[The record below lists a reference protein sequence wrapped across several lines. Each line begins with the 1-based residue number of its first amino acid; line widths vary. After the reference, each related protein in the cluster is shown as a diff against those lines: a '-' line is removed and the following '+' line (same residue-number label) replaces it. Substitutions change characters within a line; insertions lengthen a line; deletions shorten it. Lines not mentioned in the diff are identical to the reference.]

1 MLVKMA
7 GVTTLPNMDDIA
19 TEQARSR
26 DAAQRA
32 KNFAATADED
42 LVWLMSHKQGRRL
55 MASLLDVTGVFRSS
69 YTGTEETTF
78 REGARNV
85 GLRYFAKIT
94 DLCPD
99 HYVTMLK
106 EHKDNA

>member
-1 MLVKMA
+1 MKTA
-7 GVTTLPNMDDIA
+7 PFTTLPHMDDIT
-19 TEQARSR
+19 TEVSR
-26 DAAQRA
+26 AQDAAQRA
-32 KNFAATADED
+32 KNLAATADED

-94 DLCPD
+94 DRCPD

>member
-1 MLVKMA
+1 MA
-7 GVTTLPNMDDIA
+7 PPNTLLSMDDIA
-19 TEQARSR
+19 TEVARTKE
-26 DAAQRA
+26 AVQRA
-32 KNFAATADED
+32 KNLAATADED
-42 LVWLMSHKQGRRL
+42 LIWLMSHKQGRRL